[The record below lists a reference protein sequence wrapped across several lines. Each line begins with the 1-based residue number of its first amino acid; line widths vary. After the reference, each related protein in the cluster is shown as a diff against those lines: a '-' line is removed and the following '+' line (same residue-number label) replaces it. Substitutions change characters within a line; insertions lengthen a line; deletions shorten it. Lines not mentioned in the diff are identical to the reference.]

1 MLGVSMA
8 PADSLLLDPDFVRD
22 PHAGLERLRAEEPIY
37 RDETLGWW
45 FVTRYDDVKRFLADP
60 RLSKSRKDG
69 HDYVP
74 PDPSTFIGRFES
86 ASVLDKNPNQHR
98 IWRSRVAA
106 GFTPRAVRRM
116 EQQVRDVVEQFAAP
130 IRSAS
135 GRIDLL
141 TEFADPIPNTVIA
154 RIAGIPPFPGDESR
168 FRALAQDVL
177 RRYVFFADEANI
189 ARGERALEEL
199 AEWILKLTEDR
210 RMERSEDLVSDLI
223 HNTTE
228 QTTEHTTEHV
238 PMTDHEI
245 MVFMTSLISAGSETT
260 TLGACQLFRH
270 LFDHPDQ
277 FALVRRDPGLV
288 PNAVREALRYDFG
301 SLAAV
306 TPRYALEDITLHG
319 RTIRTGDS
327 IILSPA
333 SANRDPS
340 VFPDPHRFD
349 VTRDTREALTFGNGP
364 HYCLGA
370 NLAMQELGF
379 MLEAALAFLPEDA
392 VLEQTDAD
400 WEQVG
405 IMRRPLR
412 MMVDLRR

>member
-1 MLGVSMA
+1 MTTNE
-8 PADSLLLDPDFVRD
+8 SLLLDPDFVRD
-22 PHAGLERLRAEEPIY
+22 PHARLEQMREEEPVY
-37 RDETLGWW
+37 RDPHLGWW
-45 FVTRYDDVKRFLADP
+45 FITRYEDVRRFLADP
-60 RLSKSRKDG
+60 ILSKNRIDSG
-69 HDYVP
+69 DYVA
-74 PDPSTFIGRFES
+74 PDQSTFVGRFES
-86 ASVLDKNPNQHR
+86 SSVLNKTPEGHR

-116 EQQVRDVVEQFAAP
+116 ERQVREVVEQFASPLREAT
-130 IRSAS
+130 
-135 GRIDLL
+135 GKVDLL
-141 TEFADPIPNTVIA
+141 SSFADPIPNTVIA

-189 ARGERALEEL
+189 ARGDAALEEL
-199 AEWILKLTEDR
+199 AEWILKLTADR
-210 RMERSEDLVSDLI
+210 RVERGDDLVSDLI
-223 HNTTE
+223 YNTAESTGGTPHE
-228 QTTEHTTEHV
+228 
-238 PMTDHEI
+238 PMTDNEI
-245 MVFMTSLISAGSETT
+245 MVFLTSLISAGSETT

-277 FALVRRDPGLV
+277 FARVRKDRTLI

-306 TPRYALEDITLHG
+306 TPRYALEDIELHG
-319 RTIRTGDS
+319 MTIRKGDS
-327 IILSPA
+327 IMLSPA
-333 SANRDPS
+333 SANRDAS
-340 VFPDPHRFD
+340 VFSDPHRFD
-349 VTRDTREALTFGNGP
+349 ITRDTREALTFGHGP

-379 MLEAALAFLPEDA
+379 MLEAALDFLPETA
-392 VLEQTDAD
+392 VLEQSEDD

-412 MMVDLRR
+412 MQVDLRR